1 MMCCGAL
8 IMGAMRIPESNVV
21 TQHHVKVYEQRKDG
35 QWRMSSDED
44 KSLMFNPC
52 PEDERG
58 GVHVDKLLE
67 KGKGYIADVAKWQ
80 ERGNCKSI
88 LRSDL
93 GFWFLDEENQ
103 FTARRIN

>member
-1 MMCCGAL
+1 
-8 IMGAMRIPESNVV
+8 MGAMRIPESNVV

-52 PEDERG
+52 PEDEQG
-58 GVHVDKLLE
+58 GVHVNKLLE